1 MDINTNF
8 IAGKM
13 NKSVDERLLPPGQY
27 IDAQNVRLG
36 STETTEI
43 GAVENSK
50 GNTKV
55 STLQYNQVSLSQDAK
70 CIGAYA
76 DGINQTMYWFVS
88 DPSNGSSGSGKVDMI
103 VSYNASNNA
112 TRYIVISET
121 VLNFSLTDLI
131 TGVSLINDLLFFTDN
146 VNPPRVININRDYP
160 FPSAGD
166 GITEEDI
173 SVIVKPPGFSE
184 YTNSLVLP
192 PVTEYSLPAP
202 TLNLFNTPSEEENY
216 LLDKFLCFAYRYKY
230 KDNQYSATS
239 LFTTPA
245 FEPNDWL
252 LDYDTLENAG
262 MENKF
267 NTVEVTFS
275 TGGSNV
281 IGVDLLYK
289 ESGKNTIYLIER
301 YDKINQGWADNTTRS
316 INFGKKKIYTLLGED
331 ELLRTFDNVPKL
343 AQAQTIMGNRVFY
356 GNYVDGHNM
365 LGFDDLPVVPF
376 FTPEVIQ
383 IQDKYIQLL
392 QPARTAGTQQ
402 WNISATTF
410 NTTLGRVTFYP
421 NLDLNNRPI
430 YLSSSTI
437 QSGTTFEWNIS
448 LRTTSTESI
457 PQGLSGFPVTDEYKS
472 SDLSQ
477 PIDLTFRFTTT
488 RDYNSINTMLLSA
501 EFSDAVGE
509 TNFQP
514 IANSNNG
521 NSLTDLFNT
530 ALPAPGPNNPGVVA
544 GAGPFIQTEHTLT
557 GITSATIVEGFK
569 LTVTGDSF
577 TLKVPAVEYTFF
589 DTNTNLTSRYYE
601 YFQYIQTSMTGILD
615 STPNRLSLHS
625 NRDYNLGII
634 YMDEYGRSSTVITN
648 EDSAVHISP
657 EGAGTVNRI
666 RVSVDSPPPKW
677 ATRYKFAIKPSD
689 TTYETLYITTVTAD
703 LNDPTLYWFRLVG
716 QDQNLLTVGDRL
728 IVKSESISG
737 VAFVFP
743 NITTLTV
750 LEIEA
755 KGRGQIDGTVGS
767 PGSSLPGLYFSAKPN
782 GWSPRANS
790 LIVDYPT
797 VTATMK
803 RRSCGT
809 NPSPDDQQTVFPLY
823 FTDSG
828 GVTSNIV
835 IQPGSVIQFTM
846 SIKRGSYGGIW
857 TGDEDDVASVDW
869 AWNREYVSNA
879 LYTNFKDW
887 FDGQGISA
895 EINGTRNA
903 GGKEIIGH
911 YVSTTAS
918 SQNGCNVQDGC
929 YNYSFQF
936 IEDTGLLSLCMSS
949 GVPRGGPGFDK
960 RPAKMSMHILVVT
973 NNNIITLE
981 TEPLPG
987 DPNIYY
993 EGAQNFNI
1001 VFDPSVNE
1009 NIHEGNVQNQ
1019 VIASSLPAI
1028 SDLTFANCYSFG
1040 NGVES
1045 YKIFDNAGENAMS
1058 IGERANAVLA
1068 QPYQE
1073 NKRKASITYSG
1084 IYNGETNINNSNE
1097 FNLSLANFKD
1107 LELIFGPIMKL
1118 HSRET
1123 DILVLQE
1130 DRISY
1135 VLQGKN
1141 LLSDAAGGG
1150 AITSIP
1156 EVLGKQITRLEE
1168 FGISFNPESFASWGK
1183 NIYFTDTKRNSV
1195 IKLSGGT
1202 FEESLTIIS
1211 ESGMRSFFRDSFT
1224 AQIDTQKLGGY
1235 DPYMGEYVLNNNEVS
1250 VKDETPA
1257 VACGNIISQ
1266 TNAAD
1271 TYEFTVE
1278 LGPVYGNFNLVYRLT
1293 TGSIKITATWQGSNL
1308 DTQATG
1314 TATSTLVGALADTGA
1329 NFLNGNVQAGDR
1341 ITNLTSPIVPSPRT
1355 NVLGINSN
1363 TELTLVNP
1371 NFNFTTGDSYIIQR
1385 LVQPVIK
1392 TVTVNNQNPS
1402 GTLTINKLSLYPT
1415 QVTIKVERTGGGTD
1429 PLGYELTPQ
1438 CVTTVAGSLTQ
1449 IVLTSPQQSG
1459 KQLHYEYQWNDITF
1473 YSPIDSNLM
1482 VGQANPLQSVS
1493 AFEQTDGQQSV
1504 GLIAYTGS
1512 NHLIRSVKK
1521 NTDDLDF
1528 NINENYLYIFSQG
1541 NPMYSPGAT
1550 GTSFDF
1556 DVTKLN
1562 GKSPLS
1568 ITNPQ
1573 TGVFQAERLNVTMGL
1588 SQPNLI
1594 AVTDLRDRSYVKMGY
1609 DAASSSAACG
1619 VVTNCSQVL
1628 TSARQNSAF
1637 AACQETVITVS
1648 RYTNAVSPAN
1658 LSIGDIMYQNS
1669 PCNSTP
1675 AGWTPQGYYKVSQ
1688 GGPNGRVAQI
1698 GTDGLVINITDC

>member
-1 MDINTNF
+1 
-8 IAGKM
+8 
-13 NKSVDERLLPPGQY
+13 
-27 IDAQNVRLG
+27 
-36 STETTEI
+36 
-43 GAVENSK
+43 
-50 GNTKV
+50 
-55 STLQYNQVSLSQDAK
+55 
-70 CIGAYA
+70 
-76 DGINQTMYWFVS
+76 
-88 DPSNGSSGSGKVDMI
+88 
-103 VSYNASNNA
+103 
-112 TRYIVISET
+112 
-121 VLNFSLTDLI
+121 
-131 TGVSLINDLLFFTDN
+131 
-146 VNPPRVININRDYP
+146 
-160 FPSAGD
+160 
-166 GITEEDI
+166 
-173 SVIVKPPGFSE
+173 
-184 YTNSLVLP
+184 
-192 PVTEYSLPAP
+192 
-202 TLNLFNTPSEEENY
+202 
-216 LLDKFLCFAYRYKY
+216 
-230 KDNQYSATS
+230 
-239 LFTTPA
+239 
-245 FEPNDWL
+245 
-252 LDYDTLENAG
+252 
-262 MENKF
+262 
-267 NTVEVTFS
+267 
-275 TGGSNV
+275 
-281 IGVDLLYK
+281 
-289 ESGKNTIYLIER
+289 
-301 YDKINQGWADNTTRS
+301 
-316 INFGKKKIYTLLGED
+316 
-331 ELLRTFDNVPKL
+331 
-343 AQAQTIMGNRVFY
+343 MGNRVFY

-376 FTPEVIQ
+376 FTPEVIEK
-383 IQDKYIQLL
+383 QDKYVELQ
-392 QPARTAGTQQ
+392 QPARVAGSQV
-402 WNISATTF
+402 WNISATTY
-410 NTTLGRVTFYP
+410 NTTLGLITFYP
-421 NLDLNNRPI
+421 NVNINGNAIYNN
-430 YLSSSTI
+430 SDTI

-448 LRTTSTESI
+448 LRTTDTESI
-457 PQGLSGFPVTDEYKS
+457 DQGLSGFPLTDEYKS
-472 SDLSQ
+472 SSLGQ
-477 PIDLTFRFTTT
+477 PIDLTFEFTTT

-501 EFSDAVGE
+501 EFSDAVGV

-544 GAGPFIQTEHTLT
+544 NAGPFIQTEHTLT
-557 GITSATIVEGFK
+557 GITSQTIVQGFD
-569 LTVTGDSF
+569 LTVSGDTF

-589 DTNTNLTSRYYE
+589 DTLTNLTSRYYE
-601 YFQYIQTSMTGILD
+601 YFQYIQTSMTGVLD

-657 EGAGTVNRI
+657 AGAGTVNRI

-689 TTYETLYITTVTAD
+689 TTYDTIYVTVVTAD

-728 IVKSESISG
+728 IVKSENISG
-737 VAFVFP
+737 VPFVFP
-743 NITTLTV
+743 IIQTLTV

-755 KGRGQIDGTVGS
+755 KGRGLIDGTVGS
-767 PGSSLPGLYFSAKPN
+767 LGNSLPGLYFSAKPD

-797 VTATMK
+797 VTATMS

-823 FTDSG
+823 YTPSG
-828 GVTSNIV
+828 GSPTNIV

-846 SIKRGSYGGIW
+846 SIKRGKYGGAW
-857 TGDEDDVASVDW
+857 TGDPDDVASVDW
-869 AWNREYVSNA
+869 AWNREYISNA
-879 LYTNFKDW
+879 LYSDFQDW
-887 FDGQGISA
+887 FNGQGISA

-911 YVSTTAS
+911 YVVPAAS
-918 SQNGCNVQDGC
+918 SQSGCNVPDGC
-929 YNYSFQF
+929 YNYAFQF
-936 IEDTGLLSLCMSS
+936 INDGGLLSLCLSS

-960 RPAKMSMHILVVT
+960 RPARISMHILVVT

-981 TEPLPG
+981 TEPLSA

-993 EGAQNFNI
+993 EGEQNFNI

-1009 NIHEGNVQNQ
+1009 NIHQGNVQNQ
-1019 VIASSLPAI
+1019 VIATSLPAI

-1045 YKIFDNAGENAMS
+1045 YKIFDNAAENAMS

-1084 IYNGETNINNSNE
+1084 VYNGETNINNSNE

-1202 FEESLTIIS
+1202 YEEQLTVIS

-1235 DPYMGEYVLNNNEVS
+1235 DPYMGEYVLNNNEIS

-1278 LGPVYGNFNLVYRLT
+1278 LGPVYGNFNLFYRLT
-1293 TGSIKITATWQGSNL
+1293 SGSIKITATWQGSNL
-1308 DTQATG
+1308 DTQASG
-1314 TATSTLVGALADTGA
+1314 TATSTTTGTLVDSGA
-1329 NFLNGNVQAGDR
+1329 NFLNGDVQAGDR

-1355 NVLGINSN
+1355 NVLGVSGN

-1371 NFNFTTGDSYIIQR
+1371 NFDFTTGDSYTIQR
-1385 LVQPVIK
+1385 LIQPVVK
-1392 TVTVNNQNPS
+1392 TVTVTNQSPTGN
-1402 GTLTINKLSLYPT
+1402 LVINKLSLYPT
-1415 QVTIKVERTGGGTD
+1415 TVTIKVERSGGTD
-1429 PLGYELTPQ
+1429 PLGYELTPK
-1438 CVTTVAGSLTQ
+1438 CVLTNAGSLTQ

-1459 KQLHYEYQWNDITF
+1459 KQLHYEYQWNDYTF

-1493 AFEQTDGQQSV
+1493 AFDQTDGQQSV

-1528 NINENYLYIFSQG
+1528 NVNENYLYIFSQG

-1550 GTSFDF
+1550 GTSYDF

-1562 GKSPLS
+1562 GKSPLAV
-1568 ITNPQ
+1568 TNPQ
-1573 TGVFQAERLNVTMGL
+1573 TGVFQGEKLSVTMGL

-1609 DAASSSAACG
+1609 DALSSADACG
-1619 VVTNCSQVL
+1619 VTTNCNPVL
-1628 TSARQNSAF
+1628 TSPRESSAF
-1637 AACQETVITVS
+1637 AACQETVINIS
-1648 RYTNAVSPAN
+1648 RYTNAVSAAN

-1669 PCNSTP
+1669 PCDSTP
-1675 AGWTPQGYYKVSQ
+1675 ANWTPAGYYKINQ
-1688 GGPNGRVAQI
+1688 GANGRVAQI